1 MTATL
6 LDAGVTDLIISDNP
20 YDCTRIGTDT
30 VPLLVTVCKIG
41 DYCLVDPT
49 AEEEVCSTVSM
60 VVSVS
65 MRDNEGMPR
74 FQSPKYSSNC
84 TLLQLTS
91 PART

>member
-65 MRDNEGMPR
+65 MRDNEGRPR
-74 FQSPKYSSNC
+74 FQFPIV
-84 TLLQLTS
+84 LI
-91 PART
+91 